1 MDKTSGDNKLGHW
14 CWILMKTGIA
24 AEVMGAD
31 RDAAIEKHFDD
42 NDGIMKNTS
51 ISVWT

>member
-1 MDKTSGDNKLGHW
+1 
-14 CWILMKTGIA
+14 MKTGIA
-24 AEVMGAD
+24 AELEVMGAD

-42 NDGIMKNTS
+42 NDGIMKNIS